1 MALDAAKSQEQAEE
15 LSNKL
20 WAIAND
26 LRGTMDSTEFRNYI
40 LGTIFYR
47 YLSERTEMYM
57 VDLLKEDNMSYDE
70 AFSNEEFKPI
80 VEKWSIERLGYIIKP
95 ANLFRELVRKIV
107 KPVGDENKFSVQR
120 TMKGQ

>member
-57 VDLLKEDNMSYDE
+57 VDLLKEDNMSYDD

-107 KPVGDENKFSVQR
+107 KPVGDEDKFSVQR

>member
-107 KPVGDENKFSVQR
+107 KPVGDEDKFSVQR

>member
-107 KPVGDENKFSVQR
+107 KPVGDEDKFSVQR
-120 TMKGQ
+120 TVKGQ

>member
-80 VEKWSIERLGYIIKP
+80 VEKWSIIMVP
-95 ANLFRELVRKIV
+95 
-107 KPVGDENKFSVQR
+107 
-120 TMKGQ
+120 

>member
-120 TMKGQ
+120 TMKRQ